1 MCKYTKP
8 EKNIKMTNPQSSW
21 WQDPT
26 VFNIGQ
32 TKPHANFIPFP
43 NQQSYH
49 AAQTR
54 TDSPF
59 LHSLNGIWKF
69 NWSRCPADRPKD
81 FFQNEY
87 NVANWGEIPVPA
99 NWEMEGHGVPIY
111 VNDRYPFKKNPPHI
125 PVDYNPVGSYKRTFT
140 LPENWD
146 NKEVFLIFEAIKSAS
161 YFWLNGHFI
170 GYNQD
175 SKTPAEF
182 NITKHLKAGENQ
194 LAVEV
199 YRWSDGSYLE
209 CQDMWRLSGIE
220 REVYLRAA
228 PKTYIQDYSVKAD
241 LTDDYKDGILEV
253 NVETVGEES
262 VSIEWELL
270 DSSEEKNTLLKGKN
284 KEKSTLTN
292 PKKWTAETPN
302 LYTLNITL
310 KNKADK
316 VLQFITQKVG
326 FRKIEIK
333 DAQFHINGKPI
344 TIKGVN
350 RHEHDEHTAH
360 LITEESMINDLRLMK
375 QGNIN
380 AVRCSHYPNAA
391 RWYEL
396 CDKYGFYVIDEANIE
411 AHGMYTSEE
420 SLADNP
426 TWEGACLDRT
436 KRMFE
441 RTKNHACIVTWSLGN
456 EAENGCNF
464 HKTYDWLKERD
475 PSRPV
480 QYEQAFE
487 EENTD
492 IVCPMY
498 PSIKH
503 LKEYAKKH
511 PTRPLIMCE
520 FVHAMNNSV
529 GSLSDYWKVIKKH
542 NCLQGGFVWDWV
554 DQGLAAV
561 SEKGE
566 KYWKFGGDYGD
577 ENVPSD
583 GNFCINGLLYPDR
596 TPHPSYFEVQRVFQ
610 NVHFKLVDLKKGLIE
625 IKNDFVFRD
634 LSNFV
639 FKWEIW
645 SEEGILQ
652 KGKFK
657 IKLQGQETREQ
668 KIKWKKIED
677 VKSACYLN
685 ISVKTLE
692 EEAFVPAE
700 FEVAKTQFL
709 IKEKNNKIVY
719 RADKKVTVTLNNKAF
734 FEFESGGTV
743 ARFDKEVGL
752 LSSYK
757 KENKEY
763 LAAPVRPNFW
773 RAPNDNDFGNGMP
786 KRCRN
791 WRTASQNM
799 VLEYIEFDKKK
810 SQVNSVFN
818 LPLAK
823 TKIKLTYRFVQNGS
837 LRIDAHLIPLRKDL
851 PELPRL
857 GLYLQVP
864 KNMNQVEYFG
874 NGPLENYPD
883 RKTAV
888 QMGVYKTTAQEQY
901 EPYISPQENGG
912 KTDINWLKLRDKK
925 KDTLT
930 IEGLKPFFMTVLP
943 YSPNALT
950 REKRESL
957 HTIDMEEEAAIS
969 VCVDY
974 LHSGIGGENSWGAL
988 PLEKYRITAE
998 EHKFGFVIS

>member
-1 MCKYTKP
+1 
-8 EKNIKMTNPQSSW
+8 MTNPQSSW
-21 WQDPT
+21 WQDPA

-43 NQQSYH
+43 NQESYQD
-49 AAQTR
+49 AQTR

-59 LHSLNGIWKF
+59 LHSLNGKWKF

-81 FFQNEY
+81 FHQNDYDVE
-87 NVANWGEIPVPA
+87 NWGEIPVPS
-99 NWEMEGHGVPIY
+99 NWEMEGHGIPIY
-111 VNDRYPFKKNPPHI
+111 VNDRYPFEKNPPNI
-125 PVDYNPVGSYKRTFT
+125 PVDYNPVGSYKRSFT
-140 LPENWD
+140 LPKNWD
-146 NKEVFLIFEAIKSAS
+146 GKEVFLVFEAIKSAS

-175 SKTPAEF
+175 SKTPVEF
-182 NITKHLKAGENQ
+182 NITEYLKDGENQ

-199 YRWSDGSYLE
+199 YRWSDASYLE
-209 CQDMWRLSGIE
+209 CQDMWRLSGME

-228 PKTYIQDYSVKAD
+228 PKTYIRDYWVKAD
-241 LTDDYKDGILEV
+241 LAEDYEGGILEV

-262 VSIEWELL
+262 AFIEWELL
-270 DSSEEKNTLLKGKN
+270 DYLGEDKNSVKGKN
-284 KEKSTLTN
+284 KEKVILLN

-302 LYTLNITL
+302 LYTLSINL
-310 KNKADK
+310 KNKAGE

-326 FRKIEIK
+326 FRKVEIK
-333 DAQFHINGKPI
+333 NAQFHVNGKPV

-360 LITEESMINDLRLMK
+360 VITEESMLKDIRLMK
-375 QGNIN
+375 QANIN

-396 CDKYGFYVIDEANIE
+396 CDEYGLYVVDEANIE

-420 SLADNP
+420 SLADAP
-426 TWEGACLDRT
+426 LWEGACLDRT
-436 KRMFE
+436 IRMFE

-464 HKTYDWLKERD
+464 KKTYDWLKERD

-498 PSIKH
+498 PPIGA
-503 LKEYAKKH
+503 LEAYAKKH

-520 FVHAMNNSV
+520 FAHAMNNSV
-529 GSLSDYWKVIKKH
+529 GSLVDYWEVIKKYD
-542 NCLQGGFVWDWV
+542 CLQGGFVWDWV

-561 SEKGE
+561 SDKGE
-566 KYWKFGGDYGD
+566 KYWKFGGDYGGVD
-577 ENVPSD
+577 VPSD
-583 GNFCINGLLYPDR
+583 DNFCINGLLFPDR

-610 NVHFKLVDLKKGLIE
+610 NVCFKMVDLKKGLVE

-645 SEEGILQ
+645 SEEGVLQ

-657 IKLQGQETREQ
+657 VKLEGQETCAQ
-668 KIKWKKIED
+668 KIKLKKID
-677 VKSACYLN
+677 DIKSECYLN
-685 ISVKTLE
+685 ISVQTIG
-692 EEAFVPAE
+692 EEAFFPAG
-700 FEVAKTQFL
+700 FEVAKTQFFV
-709 IKEKNNKIVY
+709 KAKNNKIVY
-719 RADKKVTVTLNNKAF
+719 RADKKVTVNLNDKAL
-734 FEFESGGTV
+734 FEFESGGSI
-743 ARFDKEVGL
+743 AQFDKKTGL
-752 LSSYK
+752 LFSYK
-757 KENKEY
+757 KQDKEY
-763 LAAPVRPNFW
+763 LASPLSPNFW

-786 KRCRN
+786 KRCKS
-791 WRTASQNM
+791 WRRANQNM

-810 SQVNSVFN
+810 SQVNSVFH
-818 LPLAK
+818 LPQAK
-823 TKIKLTYRFVQNGS
+823 SKIKLSYRFVQNGG
-837 LRIDAHLIPLRKDL
+837 LRIDAHFIPLRKDL

-857 GLYLQVP
+857 GLYFQVS
-864 KNMNQVEYFG
+864 KDMYRIEYFG

-883 RKTAV
+883 RKAAV
-888 QMGVYKTTAQEQY
+888 QMGIYKSTAQEQY
-901 EPYISPQENGG
+901 VPYISPQENGG
-912 KTDINWLKLRDKK
+912 KTDINWLKLKDEKK
-925 KDTLT
+925 NSLT
-930 IEGLKPFFMTVLP
+930 IEGLKPFFMSVLP
-943 YSPNALT
+943 FSPEALT
-950 REKRESL
+950 REKRGSL
-957 HTIDMEEEAAIS
+957 HTIDVQEEDKIS

-974 LHSGIGGENSWGAL
+974 LHMGIGGENSWGAF
-988 PLEKYRITAE
+988 PMDKYRISAE
-998 EHKFGFVIS
+998 ECKFGFVLS